1 MTTTPGWT
9 LPSRSAWASRRPWP
23 KGINLRWEVRD
34 NIAGV
39 QRVTGT
45 IPIAGFVPPHER
57 VFKHLFSMTVGFDV
71 VLERRKG
78 RRY

>member
-1 MTTTPGWT
+1 MTTTPGSIR
-9 LPSRSAWASRRPWP
+9 SRSGPDSRRPSRR
-23 KGINLRWEVRD
+23 GIQLRWEVRD
-34 NIAGV
+34 NIVGI

-45 IPIAGFVPPHER
+45 TPIAGFVPPHER

-78 RRY
+78 ERY